1 MEISH
6 AIEECW
12 TTSDD
17 YYYFVVVVVAVTVTV
32 IELFSNQTMYLFSCV
47 IKSISETNLYIKY
60 VVLFVL

>member
-1 MEISH
+1 MTI
-6 AIEECW
+6 II
-12 TTSDD
+12 TIITVFFYY

>member
-1 MEISH
+1 MTI
-6 AIEECW
+6 II
-12 TTSDD
+12 TIITVFFY

>member
-1 MEISH
+1 MTIIITIS
-6 AIEECW
+6 
-12 TTSDD
+12 TVFFYY